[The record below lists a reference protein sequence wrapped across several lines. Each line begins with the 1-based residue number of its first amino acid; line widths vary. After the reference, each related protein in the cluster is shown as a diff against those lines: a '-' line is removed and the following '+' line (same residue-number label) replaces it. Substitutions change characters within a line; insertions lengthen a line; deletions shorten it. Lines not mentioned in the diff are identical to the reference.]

1 MHFQI
6 LYQHVPEAQ
15 GGETKFP
22 QEVWD
27 GLGEFDTAVGGGG
40 GGDAKSRYFRDF
52 FKMHSKFVF
61 H

>member
-6 LYQHVPEAQ
+6 LYQRVPEAQ

-27 GLGEFDTAVGGGG
+27 GLGEFDTVVVV
-40 GGDAKSRYFRDF
+40 GDAKSRYFRDF